1 MSCGPV
7 VLASREDM
15 RILLSP
21 AYQLELDPKQAKN
34 LEPYPPLGTLY
45 AAARLRLDG
54 HDVELSDSM
63 LAHGLEEYRRDL
75 DRFAPDVVAI
85 YEDDFNYLSK
95 MCLTNMRDRA
105 FEKARLAKER
115 HAFVTVHGSDV
126 ADHVE
131 DYLEGPADAAI
142 LGEGEETLAEL
153 VRELAGSSSKGLR
166 SVAGLAFVAESEL
179 VRTKPRPFIRDLDEV
194 PFPAWD
200 LVDIPRYRDAWHER
214 HDGFSVNMV
223 TTRGCPYH
231 CNWCAKPIY
240 GQRYGVRTPANVARE
255 LEWLR
260 DLARPERIW
269 FADDIFGLKPGW
281 IEAFAAEV
289 ESRNAITP
297 FKIQARADLID
308 DRVAAA
314 LRKAGC
320 ENVWLGAES
329 GSQKVLDAM
338 EKGIRVDQ
346 IFHAAA
352 RLKAY
357 GIRVSFFLQFGYPG
371 EEWTDIEKTMEMVKK
386 ARPDDIGI
394 SVSYPL
400 PGTPFYARVQQD
412 LAQKSNWAHSDD
424 LDMMFRGTFTPDFYR
439 ALYKL
444 VHSEFQLRRALRT
457 LSRPASALKV
467 VRNLARWI
475 PARVAVRTLS
485 RRNPVLHTS

>member
-1 MSCGPV
+1 
-7 VLASREDM
+7 M
-15 RILLSP
+15 RILFSP
-21 AYQLELDPKQAKN
+21 SYQLELDPKQATN

-54 HDVELSDSM
+54 HEVELSDSM
-63 LAHGLEEYRRDL
+63 LAQGLEEYRRDL

-105 FEKARLAKER
+105 MEKARLAKQR
-115 HAFVTVHGSDV
+115 QAFVAVHGSDV

-131 DYLEGPADAAI
+131 DYLEGPADVAI

-153 VRELAGSSSKGLR
+153 VRELAGGSSKGLR
-166 SVAGLAFVAESEL
+166 SVAGLAFVADREL
-179 VRTKPRPFIRDLDEV
+179 VRTKPRAFVRDLDEL

-200 LVDIPRYRDAWHER
+200 LVDIGRYRDAWHER

-240 GQRYGVRTPANVARE
+240 GQRYAVRTPANVAKE
-255 LEWLR
+255 LDWLR
-260 DLARPERIW
+260 NLARPEHIW

-281 IEAFAAEV
+281 VEDFADEV
-289 ESRNAITP
+289 ESRDSITP
-297 FKIQARADLID
+297 FTIQARADLID

-314 LRKAGC
+314 LRRAGC

-329 GSQKVLDAM
+329 GSQRVLDAM

-346 IFHAAA
+346 IFHAATC
-352 RLKAY
+352 LKAQ

-371 EEWTDIEKTMEMVKK
+371 EDWSDIEATMAMVRN

-400 PGTPFYARVQQD
+400 PGTPFYTRVQQD
-412 LAQKSNWAHSDD
+412 LAQKSNWVHSDD

-444 VHSEFQLRRALRT
+444 VHSEFRLRRALRT
-457 LSRPASALKV
+457 LPRPASAMRVLL
-467 VRNLARWI
+467 NLTRWI
-475 PARVAVRTLS
+475 AARVAAHKLS
-485 RRNPVLHTS
+485 RRRNPVLQAT